1 MSSAKHSRHG
11 PRPTRCITCWQRR
24 KQCDSTEPSCERCL
38 KGGFECLGYG
48 DRESH
53 ARLYR
58 KVPCGLI
65 SQSQPIHPTLPMFLP
80 DAEALPDPG
89 TTKTSGDIQSLNH
102 VDDSFTHSSTGCIP
116 VLTEN
121 RTGIHSLEIFNSS
134 WPQNQTQPTPR
145 RRAPL
150 HETSS
155 IKNSPR
161 TKADIQFVM
170 RHISKSIE
178 FLCTAIPPPVFSAQT
193 PGESRF
199 IHMLNDYQMQR
210 SSFFFMPP
218 PAQARVYM
226 MKRLSNSRITKWA
239 LYLGVRIFGALGQDR
254 SDWNTGGYIGW
265 IDKFEQRIVHSTIK
279 NSSLSDLADRLMA
292 QLELTYLG
300 FIAAG
305 STLGYQLLQKAL
317 PGFLR
322 LVAADPN
329 LIAEQPDGGLLVS
342 FPRAFGTS
350 PQEIKRFIIYDM
362 ATGFLLGVP
371 PLLEYD
377 YYGKCDPVSHGS
389 EWIHGVP
396 APLVEIISQ
405 INSWRAGFKV
415 PLDDWRVLESRVMA
429 WEVQPLPIEDGDSR
443 MNVARLAIQ
452 EGWRHVVLIYI
463 YMGICGVS
471 SHDSRVQAS
480 IAQIIQ
486 LEGIVAGLPISIHML
501 MHYVVAGMGAR
512 YEQQRSIIRQKLV
525 SFKGKGAWLFQGPEF
540 TQILD
545 HLWHGAGAGGA
556 PVMWDD
562 YVQSRCTVIHI

>member
-1 MSSAKHSRHG
+1 M
-11 PRPTRCITCWQRR
+11 
-24 KQCDSTEPSCERCL
+24 
-38 KGGFECLGYG
+38 
-48 DRESH
+48 
-53 ARLYR
+53 
-58 KVPCGLI
+58 
-65 SQSQPIHPTLPMFLP
+65 
-80 DAEALPDPG
+80 
-89 TTKTSGDIQSLNH
+89 
-102 VDDSFTHSSTGCIP
+102 
-116 VLTEN
+116 
-121 RTGIHSLEIFNSS
+121 
-134 WPQNQTQPTPR
+134 
-145 RRAPL
+145 
-150 HETSS
+150 
-155 IKNSPR
+155 
-161 TKADIQFVM
+161 
-170 RHISKSIE
+170 
-178 FLCTAIPPPVFSAQT
+178 
-193 PGESRF
+193 
-199 IHMLNDYQMQR
+199 
-210 SSFFFMPP
+210 
-218 PAQARVYM
+218 
-226 MKRLSNSRITKWA
+226 
-239 LYLGVRIFGALGQDR
+239 
-254 SDWNTGGYIGW
+254 
-265 IDKFEQRIVHSTIK
+265 VHSTIK

-329 LIAEQPDGGLLVS
+329 LVAEQPDGGLLVS

-350 PQEIKRFIIYDM
+350 LQEIKRFIIYDM

-396 APLVEIISQ
+396 VPLVEIISQ

-415 PLDDWRVLESRVMA
+415 PLDDWQILESRVMV

>member
-1 MSSAKHSRHG
+1 
-11 PRPTRCITCWQRR
+11 
-24 KQCDSTEPSCERCL
+24 
-38 KGGFECLGYG
+38 
-48 DRESH
+48 
-53 ARLYR
+53 
-58 KVPCGLI
+58 
-65 SQSQPIHPTLPMFLP
+65 
-80 DAEALPDPG
+80 
-89 TTKTSGDIQSLNH
+89 
-102 VDDSFTHSSTGCIP
+102 
-116 VLTEN
+116 
-121 RTGIHSLEIFNSS
+121 
-134 WPQNQTQPTPR
+134 
-145 RRAPL
+145 
-150 HETSS
+150 
-155 IKNSPR
+155 
-161 TKADIQFVM
+161 M

-239 LYLGVRIFGALGQDR
+239 LYLGVRIFGALDQDR
-254 SDWNTGGYIGW
+254 SDWNTGGYIDW

-342 FPRAFGTS
+342 FPRAFGTF

-429 WEVQPLPIEDGDSR
+429 WKVQPLPIEDGDSR

-463 YMGICGVS
+463 YMNGAERTYQGICGVS

-562 YVQSRCTVIHI
+562 YVQSRCTGRLEEPFSL

>member
-1 MSSAKHSRHG
+1 
-11 PRPTRCITCWQRR
+11 
-24 KQCDSTEPSCERCL
+24 
-38 KGGFECLGYG
+38 
-48 DRESH
+48 
-53 ARLYR
+53 
-58 KVPCGLI
+58 
-65 SQSQPIHPTLPMFLP
+65 
-80 DAEALPDPG
+80 
-89 TTKTSGDIQSLNH
+89 
-102 VDDSFTHSSTGCIP
+102 
-116 VLTEN
+116 
-121 RTGIHSLEIFNSS
+121 
-134 WPQNQTQPTPR
+134 
-145 RRAPL
+145 
-150 HETSS
+150 
-155 IKNSPR
+155 
-161 TKADIQFVM
+161 M

-226 MKRLSNSRITKWA
+226 MKRLSNSTIIKWA
-239 LYLGVRIFGALGQDR
+239 LYLGVRIFGALDQDR

-265 IDKFEQRIVHSTIK
+265 IDKFEQRMVHSTIK

-329 LIAEQPDGGLLVS
+329 LVAEQPDGGLLVS

-350 PQEIKRFIIYDM
+350 LQEIKRFIIYDM

-429 WEVQPLPIEDGDSR
+429 WEVQPLPTEDGDSR

-471 SHDSRVQAS
+471 SHYSRVQAS

-486 LEGIVAGLPISIHML
+486 LEGIVAGLPMSIHML

-525 SFKGKGAWLFQGPEF
+525 SFKGKGVWLFQGPEF